1 MHRNG
6 SDSSSGPLQS
16 HVSQKL
22 QETSSSNHYTPKPS
36 ADLPTLTQVPVSVE
50 ITPVMDVD
58 ESDYLDDPWMITAE
72 QLDYYTHQ
80 FLSLQ
85 PDLNGLVLGTAAKS
99 FFTKSRLPIP
109 ELSHIWELSD
119 VDRDGAL
126 TFPEFC
132 TAFHLVVARKNGY
145 ALPECLPRTLRTAFL
160 PPPQDTQP
168 LIVFEDT
175 ETLRNSAPVE
185 ELGVK
190 QHESSEE
197 KHEADFSPSR
207 TAASEDQSL
216 HPTST
221 LKTEPSNELDINMK
235 TKTRPRSYSST
246 SVDDAMKK
254 SEEPPTPPP
263 RPQKTHSRA
272 SSLDLNKLLQQGR
285 KSGWLP
291 LPTPPPPPPA
301 LPPRTLTSQMLHA
314 ILPCAE
320 QNSQHAVQQPDFAVF
335 SKLRVKE
342 DSTALSQS
350 HTPQKP
356 ARRKPENK
364 NTSLPTG
371 VAYSN
376 PASSSVPKPSQR
388 QKREIQTAIRKNKE
402 TNAVLKRLNSELQQQ
417 LKEIHQERVTLESQL
432 ERLRPSAST

>member
-197 KHEADFSPSR
+197 KHEAADFSPSR

-301 LPPRTLTSQMLHA
+301 LPPRTLTSQ
-314 ILPCAE
+314 
-320 QNSQHAVQQPDFAVF
+320 
-335 SKLRVKE
+335 